1 MIFIL
6 VNISMSKMKKNPS
19 KIINQNPAS
28 SQQVISYIKKQAL
41 AAQKKVTK
49 LEEELDHLLKKDK

>member
-1 MIFIL
+1 
-6 VNISMSKMKKNPS
+6 MSKMKKNPS